1 VFVDKAV
8 MECENRK
15 LVQDISQK
23 LDTSSFDAYCAK
35 TPFLEPYK
43 VKLKMKEFISK
54 VYFKKLFLKLES

>member
-1 VFVDKAV
+1 MFVDKAV

-15 LVQDISQK
+15 LVQDTSQK

-43 VKLKMKEFISK
+43 VKN
-54 VYFKKLFLKLES
+54 